1 MNKYL
6 YSVPL
11 VLLFCLTIACQ
22 DKAATAELE
31 KYKVQAAIEAQNKE
45 LVRGF
50 WSAIDK
56 NDFAKLKELTADDFS
71 IKAPGLTEPMKLED
85 VFQAIKTHYA
95 AFPDWKHSI
104 EDMVIEGDKVAV
116 KLLQNGTHKGVFEGI
131 PPTDKKLT
139 LPTLCLMVIANRKIR
154 ELWALEDYL
163 GFYQQL
169 GMELKPIEAK
179 KK

>member
-1 MNKYL
+1 MKKYL
-6 YSVPL
+6 YVVPL
-11 VLLFCLTIACQ
+11 ILLFCFTIACQ
-22 DKAATAELE
+22 DKTAMAELE
-31 KYKVQAAIEAQNKE
+31 KYRAQSAVEAQNIV

-56 NDFAKLKELTADDFS
+56 NDFAKLRELTADGFS
-71 IKAPGLTEPMKLED
+71 IKAPGLAEPMKLED

-95 AFPDWKHSI
+95 AFPDWTHTI
-104 EDMVIEGDKVAV
+104 EDMVVEGDKVAV
-116 KLLQNGTHKGVFEGI
+116 KLLQSGTHKGVFEGI
-131 PPTDKKLT
+131 PPSDKKLT
-139 LPTLCLMVIANRKIR
+139 LPTLCLMVIAGGKIR
-154 ELWALEDYL
+154 ELWALEDHL